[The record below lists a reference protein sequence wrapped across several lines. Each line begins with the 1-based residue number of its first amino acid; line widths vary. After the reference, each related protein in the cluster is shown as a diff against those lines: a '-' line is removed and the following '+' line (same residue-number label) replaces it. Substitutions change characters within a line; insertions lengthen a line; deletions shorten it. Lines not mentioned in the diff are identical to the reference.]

1 MTCAL
6 SLQECQLRIRN
17 KTGNITRDEFVLI
30 MDSMTI
36 HIQSGEPLELETLA
50 VVIDALKEVV
60 VSCLFDKADTTFE
73 KELEVQR
80 KEMKDLK
87 DKWEKLKKLEDDLFI
102 GQMASSLE
110 KEIVKYILQN
120 TGVKCKIEYI
130 TIRDIDDALR
140 GYVHSYSKEI
150 FTSRE
155 QEDKAKEN
163 KAKLSADF
171 PSING
176 DLYRA
181 IHQHKHYRNIQAHP
195 ELNITNIRTRLA
207 ESQVEDKEM
216 IDKFINLYE
225 TFQGRKNKK
234 Q

>member
-1 MTCAL
+1 MACAL

-17 KTGNITRDEFVLI
+17 KTGNLTRDEFVLI
-30 MDSMTI
+30 MDSMTMY
-36 HIQSGEPLELETLA
+36 IQSGEPLDLETLA

-60 VSCLFDKADTTFE
+60 VSCLFDKDTTFE

-80 KEMKDLK
+80 KEMKNLK

-110 KEIVKYILQN
+110 KEIVKYILQD

-140 GYVHSYSKEI
+140 GYVHSHSKEI
-150 FTSRE
+150 FTSSE
-155 QEDKAKEN
+155 QEDKAKQN

-181 IHQHKHYRNIQAHP
+181 IHHHKHCRNIQAHP
-195 ELNITNIRTRLA
+195 EINITSVRARLA
-207 ESQVEDKEM
+207 ESQLEDKEM
-216 IDKFINLYE
+216 IDNFINLYE
-225 TFQGRKNKK
+225 NFRRRKNKK